1 MTLAGKK
8 LQIIYDSGTESL
20 SNIETDSIAKLT
32 GSANKHAAQQ
42 RSTAASHSSI
52 VEDKSQEID
61 GELHELMDKSVKKLA
76 KIKENEIE
84 KCKEHTDALTAE
96 LRRIGDLVRESVE
109 SIKAGLNDRLNDVD
123 HELSSEFDKTYE
135 QNVAS
140 LMGSNFEVGKE
151 IRAHSTGLTNALQQK
166 LDQSVWESKGSEKQ
180 IVAQLYKNYM
190 QKASAIETHF
200 SQIMQKLSAE
210 FQVQYKKVEEGASKS
225 KAEINSEIEKALA
238 DVDKSSAE
246 NDRDINQFFTKLVA
260 EHESELE
267 SEFEKV
273 SKEITNTHTDATA
286 DLKTKTQ
293 DYSSSLLTAA
303 TSALESLKTS
313 CQETIE
319 DAEAL
324 HNDFLAR
331 MDERVAAT
339 RSTRE
344 QLESTKLDTIT
355 EICDELAAMRK
366 SFEDNLDKLTREAG
380 DSVQTVAMEVEKE
393 IKTAHS
399 RCVNKLA
406 DDGQSARDAIDKETK
421 RLLAMIAEH
430 KKTALEEI
438 AQAAGG

>member
-32 GSANKHAAQQ
+32 GSANKHAANQ

-52 VEDKSQEID
+52 VEEKSQEID
-61 GELHELMDKSVKKLA
+61 GDLHEIMDKSVKKLE
-76 KIKENEIE
+76 KIKEHEIE
-84 KCKEHTDALTAE
+84 KCKEHTDALTEE
-96 LRRIGDLVRESVE
+96 LRRIGELVRESVE

-151 IRAHSTGLTNALQQK
+151 IRAHSTVLTNSLQQK

-225 KAEINSEIEKALA
+225 KADINSEIEKALA
-238 DVDKSSAE
+238 DVDTSSAE
-246 NDRDINQFFTKLVA
+246 GDRDINQFFTKLVS
-260 EHESELE
+260 EHEAELE
-267 SEFEKV
+267 SELEKV
-273 SKEITNTHTDATA
+273 SKEINNSHSEATA

-303 TSALESLKTS
+303 TTALESLKES
-313 CQETIE
+313 CHETVEKAE
-319 DAEAL
+319 DL
-324 HNDFLAR
+324 HNDFLTR
-331 MDERVAAT
+331 MDDRVAAT
-339 RSTRE
+339 KATRE
-344 QLESTKLDTIT
+344 QLESTKLETIT

-380 DSVQTVAMEVEKE
+380 GSVQSVA
-393 IKTAHS
+393 
-399 RCVNKLA
+399 
-406 DDGQSARDAIDKETK
+406 Q
-421 RLLAMIAEH
+421 
-430 KKTALEEI
+430 
-438 AQAAGG
+438 

>member
-32 GSANKHAAQQ
+32 GSANKHAANQ

-52 VEDKSQEID
+52 VEEKSQEID

-76 KIKENEIE
+76 KIKDNEIE
-84 KCKEHTDALTAE
+84 KCKEHTDALTEE
-96 LRRIGDLVRESVE
+96 LRRIGELVRESVE

-151 IRAHSTGLTNALQQK
+151 IRAHSTGLTNGLQQK
-166 LDQSVWESKGSEKQ
+166 FDQSVWESKGSEKQ

-246 NDRDINQFFTKLVA
+246 GDRDINQFFTKLVS
-260 EHESELE
+260 EHEAELE
-267 SEFEKV
+267 SELEKV
-273 SKEITNTHTDATA
+273 SKEITNSHSEATS

-303 TSALESLKTS
+303 TTALESLKES
-313 CQETIE
+313 CHETVEKAE
-319 DAEAL
+319 DL
-324 HNDFLAR
+324 HNDFLTR
-331 MDERVAAT
+331 MDDRVAAT
-339 RSTRE
+339 KATRE
-344 QLESTKLDTIT
+344 QLESTKLETIT

-366 SFEDNLDKLTREAG
+366 GFEDNLDKLTREAG
-380 DSVQTVAMEVEKE
+380 DSVQSVAQEVEKE
-393 IKTAHS
+393 IRTAHS

-406 DDGQSARDAIDKETK
+406 DDGQSARDSIDKETK
-421 RLLAMIAEH
+421 RVLAMIAEH